1 MSIFS
6 NAAFDGHE
14 RIVFAENKAAGLRAI
29 IAIHSTRL
37 GAGVGGCRMFPYAN
51 EDEALRDVL
60 RLSRGMTYKS
70 ALAGLPFGGGKSVI
84 IGDPRADKTPQLLAA
99 MAEFIHGLGGQYV
112 AAEDSGIGVEDIS
125 LMSRHTPYV
134 SGLQEGVEH
143 GGDPSPST
151 AYGVYLGIRTAVNHR
166 LGTGSLSGLTVAI
179 QGLGNVGFHL
189 AGLLVAA
196 GARVY
201 GADVNA
207 YNLQR
212 ASTEHGV
219 VAVDVDSVL
228 GMEVDVVAPC
238 AMGAILDA
246 SAVANL
252 RAGIV
257 AGAANNQLASPGQAL
272 DLWDRGIL
280 YCPDFLINA
289 GGIIDVFHQRQGSAE
304 ALMREHINRIE
315 ANLREVLQRSDRDQR
330 SPHVIAEELA
340 EEFLQHNSGQPETLR
355 LAG

>member
-14 RIVFAENKAAGLRAI
+14 RVVFAENKAAGLRAI
-29 IAIHSTRL
+29 IAIHNTRL
-37 GAGVGGCRMFPYAN
+37 GAGVGGCRMFPYAT

-84 IGDPRADKTPQLLAA
+84 IGDPRCDKTPQLLAA
-99 MAEFIHGLGGQYV
+99 MAEFIHGLGGHYV
-112 AAEDSGIGVEDIS
+112 AAEDSGIGVEDIA

-151 AYGVYLGIRTAVNHR
+151 AYGVYLGIRTAVNYR
-166 LGTGSLSGLTVAI
+166 LGTGSLAGLKVAI

-189 AGLLVAA
+189 AGLLVAE
-196 GARVY
+196 GATVY
-201 GADVNA
+201 GADVNPH
-207 YNLQR
+207 NLQR
-212 ASTEHGV
+212 ASAEHGV
-219 VAVDVDSVL
+219 VAVDVDSIL

-246 SAVANL
+246 NTVASL

-257 AGAANNQLASPGQAL
+257 AGAANNQLASDTQAL
-272 DLWDRGIL
+272 DLLGRGIL

-289 GGIIDVFHQRQGSAE
+289 GGIIDVFHQRQGSEA

-315 ANLREVLQRSDRDQR
+315 ANLQEVLLRSERDQR

-340 EEFLQHNSGQPETLR
+340 EEFLLRESGPGEALR

>member
-14 RIVFAENKAAGLRAI
+14 RVVFAENKAAGLRAI
-29 IAIHSTRL
+29 IAIHNSQL
-37 GAGVGGCRMFPYAN
+37 GAGVGGCRMFPYAS
-51 EDEALRDVL
+51 EDAALRDVL

-84 IGDPRADKTPQLLAA
+84 IGNPHTDKTPQLLAA

-112 AAEDSGIGVEDIS
+112 AAEDSGIGVEDIR

-151 AYGVYLGIRTAVNHR
+151 AYGVYLGIRTAVKYR
-166 LGTGSLSGLTVAI
+166 LGTESLAGLKVAI

-189 AGLLVAA
+189 AGLLVAR
-196 GARVY
+196 GAEVY
-201 GADVNA
+201 GADVNKD
-207 YNLQR
+207 NLRR
-212 ASTEHGV
+212 ASAVHGV
-219 VAVDVDSVL
+219 VAVDVNKIL

-238 AMGAILDA
+238 AMGAVLDA
-246 SAVANL
+246 ETVEQL
-252 RAGIV
+252 HAGIV
-257 AGAANNQLASPGQAL
+257 AGAANNQLASEERAGH
-272 DLWDRGIL
+272 LWDRGIL

-289 GGIIDVFHQRQGSAE
+289 GGIIDVFHQRQGSEE
-304 ALMREHINRIE
+304 AVRREHINRIE
-315 ANLREVLQRSDRDQR
+315 LNLQEILYRSDRDRR
-330 SPHVIAEELA
+330 SPQLIAEELA
-340 EEFLQHNSGQPETLR
+340 EEYLLNGSAGQEQIR

>member
-1 MSIFS
+1 M
-6 NAAFDGHE
+6 
-14 RIVFAENKAAGLRAI
+14 
-29 IAIHSTRL
+29 
-37 GAGVGGCRMFPYAN
+37 
-51 EDEALRDVL
+51 L

-84 IGDPRADKTPQLLAA
+84 MGDPHTDKTPQLLAA

-112 AAEDSGIGVEDIS
+112 AAEDSGIGVEDIR

-143 GGDPSPST
+143 SGDPSPST
-151 AYGVYLGIRTAVNHR
+151 AYGVYLGIRTAVKYR
-166 LGTGSLSGLTVAI
+166 LGSESLAGLQVAI

-207 YNLQR
+207 DNLRR
-212 ASTEHGV
+212 AGAAHGV
-219 VAVDVDSVL
+219 VSTAVDSIL
-228 GMEVDVVAPC
+228 SLPVDVVAPC
-238 AMGAILDA
+238 AMGAVLDA
-246 SAVANL
+246 ETVENL

-257 AGAANNQLASPGQAL
+257 AGAANNQLASEAQAGY
-272 DLWDRGIL
+272 LWDRGIL

-289 GGIIDVFHQRQGSAE
+289 GGIIDVFHQRQGSEE
-304 ALMREHINRIE
+304 AVMRAHIDRIE
-315 ANLREVLQRSDRDQR
+315 TNLQKILYRSDRDRR
-330 SPHVIAEELA
+330 SPHLVAEELA
-340 EEFLQHNSGQPETLR
+340 EEYLRSNDAAQEQIR